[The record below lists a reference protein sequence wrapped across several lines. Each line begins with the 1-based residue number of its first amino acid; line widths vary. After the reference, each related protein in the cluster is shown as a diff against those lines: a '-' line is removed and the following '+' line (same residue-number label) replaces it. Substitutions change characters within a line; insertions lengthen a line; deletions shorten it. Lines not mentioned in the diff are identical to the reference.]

1 VHHAQADG
9 NAEESDKKTESERSR
24 DLVVSLVRAIPPMT
38 RSTRTY
44 TSSHSGVMMIGDTAS
59 IRPNP
64 CVAAGLRAWRADA
77 YWKSN
82 PILTSLAVERW
93 RRWARLTALSWC
105 AVCRSDRF
113 PRTKVGGR
121 FFGAGVVWVG
131 DVLVDHRPV
140 AVSASK
146 HPGPVTSSPRSR
158 IAPDLTCRTPE
169 NRPASYRRALYRRQP
184 MAARLVA
191 EVRRQLGRGRT
202 CPESETDQTSA
213 IGHG

>member
-1 VHHAQADG
+1 MATLGKVDSAVVVRG
-9 NAEESDKKTESERSR
+9 LPVRSFPT
-24 DLVVSLVRAIPPMT
+24 DEGGWPL
-38 RSTRTY
+38 
-44 TSSHSGVMMIGDTAS
+44 
-59 IRPNP
+59 
-64 CVAAGLRAWRADA
+64 LR
-77 YWKSN
+77 
-82 PILTSLAVERW
+82 
-93 RRWARLTALSWC
+93 
-105 AVCRSDRF
+105 CR
-113 PRTKVGGR
+113 
-121 FFGAGVVWVG
+121 VVWVG
-131 DVLVDHRPV
+131 DVLVHHRPV

-191 EVRRQLGRGRT
+191 EVTRQLGRGRT